1 MAEPTERIAIM
12 LELQQQ
18 EFEKRAKSAG
28 AAIDRLERKFTPLAA
43 AEAKLE
49 KQQLRFNAALE
60 AGTIDAA
67 QHAKGMDLVQREY
80 DQTAERA
87 KRLTNN
93 VVAMNSSVAAQTG
106 FMTRNRAIFQQGGY
120 QVGDFA
126 VQVQGGTS
134 ALTAFTQQ
142 GSQLLGILGPWGAV
156 MGAVLA
162 VGAPLAG
169 VIWGMVSAQDDATES
184 AGNLTDKLKALRES
198 IEAVRSADSLSGVN
212 MAKEF
217 GDMAAQAETIYAI
230 NRKIAQI
237 RASAALDT
245 AARGVANEL
254 GVAGVFGFT
263 PDEVR
268 ELDQTI
274 ADISARMDTLNQP
287 SNMSD
292 SQFAAANRELGE
304 LTSRLSDLQG
314 VRSNISDLGDA
325 LGLTAVEANE
335 VVAQFAAIGQAKGP
349 EEQAEAM
356 ATLADYI
363 NGATK
368 NLEEATDEGKEFY
381 DQLLEATIQAL
392 NLAKIDIAA
401 NIADGADEAARLAEN
416 LGVSLAT
423 ARLIAAS
430 QAQEKSNLAAQY
442 EQYGQGRV
450 AGETLIREN
459 SPLYGGNG
467 NVLPEPKVKGARG
480 GGGRAR
486 SGRSGRSGG
495 REQEPLFNI
504 SEEALQNLHRQV
516 EMLGKS
522 KSEVAALTVKH
533 KLLDEAKKR
542 GLDITEELT
551 AKIDEEAGAVGKL
564 AEEYDLARD
573 KIAAMEKIQ
582 GEFKDSVIDA
592 AMGGVDAMDAFTN
605 SIKRAA
611 LEYLL
616 FGEGMFAGDGKS
628 GGGFG
633 GILSGVVG
641 ALTGKRAGGG
651 SAKAGGAYLVN
662 ENTPN
667 SEVFVPSQSGG
678 VLNVPQAQAALRG
691 AGGGGQM
698 DVRVYV
704 DDDGKLQAVIEKAS
718 NRAVQ
723 NASPGIVGQSVNAS
737 QRSFKNSKSGWSP

>member
-1 MAEPTERIAIM
+1 MAEPTERIAIL

-18 EFEKRAKSAG
+18 EFEKKAKSAR
-28 AAIDRLERKFTPLAA
+28 AAIDRLERKYTPLAA

-60 AGTIDAA
+60 AGTVDAA

-80 DQTAERA
+80 EQTAERA
-87 KRLTNN
+87 KRLTSN

-106 FMTRNRAIFQQGGY
+106 FMARNRHIFQQGGY

-142 GSQLLGILGPWGAV
+142 GSQLLGIFGPWGAV

-169 VIWGMVSAQDDATES
+169 VIWGMVGASDNATES
-184 AGNLTDKLKALRES
+184 AGKLTDKLKALRES

-217 GDMAAQAETIYAI
+217 GDMAAQAEAIYAI

-245 AARGVANEL
+245 AARGVASEL

-274 ADISARMDTLNQP
+274 ADISSRMDTLNQP

-349 EEQAEAM
+349 EQQAEAM

-368 NLEEATDEGKEFY
+368 NLEDATDEGKAFY

-392 NLAKIDIAA
+392 SLAKIDIAA
-401 NIADGADEAARLAEN
+401 NIASGADEAARLAEN
-416 LGVSLAT
+416 LGVSLET

-442 EQYGQGRV
+442 GQYGQGRV

-459 SPLYGGNG
+459 SALYGGDG
-467 NVLPEPKVKGARG
+467 NVLPEPKVRRPRG
-480 GGGRAR
+480 GGKGRK
-486 SGRSGRSGG
+486 SKGRSG
-495 REQEPLFNI
+495 REQEPLFSI
-504 SEEALQNLHRQV
+504 AEEELQKLRLQV

-522 KSEVAALTVKH
+522 KGEIAALTVKH

-542 GLDITEELT
+542 GMSITDDLA
-551 AKIDEEAGAVGKL
+551 AKIDAESAAVGNL

-592 AMGGVDAMDAFTN
+592 AMGGADAMDAFTN

-616 FGEGMFAGDGKS
+616 FGEGMFAGGGGKS

-633 GILSGVVG
+633 GL
-641 ALTGKRAGGG
+641 L
-651 SAKAGGAYLVN
+651 
-662 ENTPN
+662 
-667 SEVFVPSQSGG
+667 GG
-678 VLNVPQAQAALRG
+678 VFAGMFDKGGKIPSGKFGIAGENGPEIVRGPAMVTSTRATAA
-691 AGGGGQM
+691 AMQSGGGQM

-704 DDDGKLQAVIEKAS
+704 DDDGNWQAKVEKIS

-723 NASPGIVGQSVNAS
+723 NTVPSIVWQSVNAS
-737 QRSFKNSKSGWSP
+737 QRSFRNSKSGWSP